1 MEISP
6 TAKPPVCKI
15 MDIGKYK
22 YEQSKKLHQMKQHQK
37 VIVLKEVKLRPYTEE
52 HDLEYKINH
61 IRQFLADGNKA
72 KVTLTFKGRELS
84 HIGLAKNLLDKI
96 VKNVE
101 DIGKVEQQP
110 KLEGRNMIM
119 IVVPK

>member
-37 VIVLKEVKLRPYTEE
+37 VILLKEVKLRPYTEE

-72 KVTLTFKGRELS
+72 R
-84 HIGLAKNLLDKI
+84 
-96 VKNVE
+96 
-101 DIGKVEQQP
+101 
-110 KLEGRNMIM
+110 
-119 IVVPK
+119 